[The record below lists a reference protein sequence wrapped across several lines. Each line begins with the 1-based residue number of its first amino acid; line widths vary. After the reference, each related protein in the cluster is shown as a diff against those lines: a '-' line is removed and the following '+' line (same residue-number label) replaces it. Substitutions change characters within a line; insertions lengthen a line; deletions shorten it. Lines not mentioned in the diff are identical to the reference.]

1 MTISRRGLG
10 QGVAAAAG
18 GLALAGIG
26 AGPVMAQRS
35 ANTLRVAFR
44 DAVPNVDPYFNSQR
58 TGIIIA
64 HQAMDGLVHRDPETF
79 RNVPALATEW
89 AWQGN
94 TALDF
99 KIRPGVKF
107 HDGSDFS
114 ADDVVYTMN
123 GIAELGGRLS
133 TPGNY
138 SWIEGAEKLDA
149 NTVRIK
155 MKRPNPAA
163 LDYLAMVTPIWP
175 KAYRERVGPEGYS
188 RMPISTGPYRFTK
201 VDVSNGVE
209 YERFDGYYQGGPK
222 GRPTIQKI
230 TARYLSD
237 AATELT
243 ELLAQRVD
251 WIWNINPDNIAN
263 VNRLPF
269 LQAVQQESMRVGYL
283 TMDAAGRTG
292 AGNPMTNLKVR
303 QAIFHAIDRKSMADK
318 LVTGGSRVPAA
329 PCYPSQFGCNGDVAV
344 QYEYNPAKARQLL
357 AEAGFANGFDVEL
370 TSYVQPRQ
378 WSEAVQNYLQAVG
391 IRARLNLMQVAAQIQ
406 RSQRG
411 ELALGMGSWGSYSI
425 NDVSAFLPQWF
436 GGGNEDYARDQQV
449 TDLINEAGS
458 SADEAVRKRAYD
470 AAIKRITEQAYFVP
484 LHTYVNTYAFQKQ
497 LDFKTYADELPR
509 FYLAKWK

>member
-1 MTISRRGLG
+1 MTISRRSLG
-10 QGVAAAAG
+10 QGMAAAG
-18 GLALAGIG
+18 GLALGGIG
-26 AGPVMAQRS
+26 AGPVYAQRS

-44 DAVPNVDPYFNSQR
+44 DAVPNIDPYFNSQR

-64 HQAMDGLVHRDPETF
+64 HQAMDGLVHRDPDTF
-79 RNVPALATEW
+79 KNVPALATEW

-94 TALDF
+94 LAIDF

-107 HDGSDFS
+107 HDGSDFGP
-114 ADDVVYTMN
+114 DDVVYTMN
-123 GIAELGGRLS
+123 RIAQLGGRLS

-138 SWIEGAEKLDA
+138 AWIEGAEKLDA
-149 NTVRIK
+149 NTVRVK
-155 MKRPNPAA
+155 MKRPTPAA

-175 KAYRERVGPEGYS
+175 MAYRERVGDEGYA

-222 GRPTIQKI
+222 GRPSIQRI

-251 WIWNINPDNIAN
+251 WIWNMNPDNIAN
-263 VNRLPF
+263 VNRMPF
-269 LQAVQQESMRVGYL
+269 LQALQQETMRVGYL
-283 TMDAAGRTG
+283 GMDAAGRTG
-292 AGNPMTNLKVR
+292 AGNPMTHLKVR
-303 QAIFHAIDRKSMADK
+303 QAIFHAIDRQALAEK
-318 LVTGGSRVPAA
+318 LVTGGSRVPPA

-411 ELALGMGSWGSYSI
+411 ELALGMGSWGSFSI

-436 GGGNEDYARDQQV
+436 AGGNEDYARDQQV
-449 TDLINEAGS
+449 IDLVNEGGS

-470 AAIKRITEQAYFVP
+470 AAIKRITEMAYFVP
-484 LHTYVNTYAFQKQ
+484 LHTYVSTYAYQRQ
-497 LDFKTYADELPR
+497 LEFKAYADELPR

>member
-1 MTISRRGLG
+1 MKISRRGLG

-18 GLALAGIG
+18 GLALGSIG

-58 TGIIIA
+58 TGLIVA

-89 AWQGN
+89 SWVDSK
-94 TALDF
+94 TIDF
-99 KIRPGVKF
+99 KIRSGVKF
-107 HDGSDFS
+107 HDGSDFGP
-114 ADDVVYTMN
+114 DDVVYTFN
-123 GIAELGGRLS
+123 TVAELGGRLA
-133 TPGNY
+133 TPSNY
-138 SWIEGAEKLDA
+138 AWIEGAEKLDS
-149 NTVRIK
+149 NTVRLK
-155 MKRPNPAA
+155 MRRPTPAA

-175 KAYRERVGPEGYS
+175 KAYRERVGAEGFA
-188 RMPISTGPYRFTK
+188 RAPVSTGPYRFTK
-201 VDVSNGVE
+201 VDVSTGVE

-222 GRPTIQKI
+222 GRPAIQKI
-230 TARYLSD
+230 TARYLSE

-251 WIWNINPDNIAN
+251 WIWNMNPDQVAN

-269 LQAVQQESMRVGYL
+269 LQATQQESMRVGYL
-283 TMDAAGRTG
+283 QMDAAGRTG

-303 QAIFHAIDRKSMADK
+303 QAIFHAIDRQAIAEK
-318 LVTGGSRVPAA
+318 LVTGGSRVPPA
-329 PCYPSQFGCNGDVAV
+329 PCFPSQFGCNGDVAV
-344 QYEYNPAKARQLL
+344 QFEDNPTKATALL
-357 AEAGFANGFDVEL
+357 AEAGFANGFDIEL

-391 IRARLNLMQVAAQIQ
+391 IRARLNIMQVAAQIQ

-411 ELALGMGSWGSYSI
+411 ELALSMGSWGSYSI
-425 NDVSAFLPQWF
+425 NDVSAFMPNYF
-436 GGGNEDYARDQQV
+436 AGGADDYARDQQV
-449 TDLINEAGS
+449 IDLMNEGGN
-458 SADEAVRKRAYD
+458 SADETVRKRAYD
-470 AAIKRITEQAYFVP
+470 AAIKRIAEQAYFMP
-484 LHTYVNTYAFQKQ
+484 IHTYVNIYAYQKQ
-497 LDFKTYADELPR
+497 LEFKSFADELPR